1 MADFVRLA
9 TIHDLP
15 DGGMRA
21 VEYNGRRIALFRAG
35 ETVYATDDICSHD
48 YAELSEGFF
57 DPDDCIVE
65 CPLHGSRFDVRTG
78 RALTL
83 PAFAPIEVFE
93 VQRQGDDLLVLVP

>member
-1 MADFVRLA
+1 MADFVRIA
-9 TIHDLP
+9 SIHELP

-21 VEYNGRRIALFRAG
+21 FEHNGRRIALFRIG
-35 ETVYATDDICSHD
+35 ETIYATDDICSHD

-57 DPDDCIVE
+57 DPDDHTVE

-78 RALTL
+78 RPLTL

-93 VQRQGDDLLVLVP
+93 VWV

>member
-35 ETVYATDDICSHD
+35 ETIYATDDICSHD

-57 DPDDCIVE
+57 DPDDCTVE

-93 VQRQGDDLLVLVP
+93 VQRQGDDLLVRVP

>member
-1 MADFVRLA
+1 MTDFVKLA

-21 VEYNGRRIALFRAG
+21 FEYNGRRIALFRAG
-35 ETVYATDDICSHD
+35 GMVYATDDICSHD

-57 DPDDCIVE
+57 DPDDCTVE

-78 RALTL
+78 RPLTL
-83 PAFAPIEVFE
+83 PAFTPIAVFE
-93 VQRQGDDLLVLVP
+93 VQVQGDDVLVRVT

>member
-1 MADFVRLA
+1 MADFVKLA

-21 VEYNGRRIALFRAG
+21 VEHHGRRIALFRVG
-35 ETVYATDDICSHD
+35 DTVYATDDICSHD
-48 YAELSEGFF
+48 YAELSDGFF
-57 DPDDCIVE
+57 DSDDCVVE

-83 PAFAPIEVFE
+83 PAFKPIDVFE
-93 VQRQGDDLLVLVP
+93 VQCQGDDVLVRVG

>member
-9 TIHDLP
+9 TIHDVP
-15 DGGMRA
+15 DGGMHA
-21 VEYNGRRIALFRAG
+21 VEHNGRRIALFRAG
-35 ETVYATDDICSHD
+35 ATIYATDDICSHD

-57 DPDDCIVE
+57 DPDDCTVE

-93 VQRQGDDLLVLVP
+93 VKVQGDDVLVRLP

>member
-1 MADFVRLA
+1 MAEFVRLA

-21 VEYNGRRIALFRAG
+21 VEYNGRRIALFRVG

-48 YAELSEGFF
+48 YAELTEGFF
-57 DPDDCIVE
+57 DPDDCAVE

-78 RALTL
+78 RPLTL
-83 PAFAPIEVFE
+83 PAVMPIEVFE
-93 VQRQGDDLLVLVP
+93 VQQQGDEVLVRVG